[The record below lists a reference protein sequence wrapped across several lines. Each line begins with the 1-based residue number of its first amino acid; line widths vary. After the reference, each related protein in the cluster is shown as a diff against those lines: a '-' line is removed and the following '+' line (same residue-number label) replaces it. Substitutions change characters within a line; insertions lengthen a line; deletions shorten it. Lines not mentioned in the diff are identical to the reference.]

1 MFARWG
7 RFVYRFRWATLVVSA
22 ALLGISLVSLLQ
34 GGTLQSGGPLT
45 SNLESFQ
52 AFRLMNQEFN
62 NSTTQAATSTVDFI
76 FKSDSMSVSDPAYKD
91 AVTAALAPIQGD
103 SRVVKITTPYN
114 VPEQAAASLTSRDG
128 HEGLVFV
135 EINSTGQKAWNDYA
149 ALHDQIKAATPS
161 TLTMQGTGFVPIN
174 KAFNTTL
181 ESDLQRAEFVSL
193 PITLLLLILI
203 FATVVAA
210 GLPLGVGLLT
220 IVGGLGAMFF
230 LNRFTDVSQYAT
242 NIVTLIGLGVSIDY
256 SLFVVN
262 RFRDELA
269 NGASREDAIAQS
281 MATAGRAITFSGL
294 TAAVGISAML
304 FYQGTFMASMGAAGA
319 MVIGIA
325 VLYGLTF
332 LPAILSVIGPA
343 VNWRARS
350 RRSQIVLWAATGL
363 SLVAGGTAFAL
374 GARTAAVAPLLF
386 AALFALVAIT
396 GLVRRNVRP
405 GNLTR
410 GFWSGLAS
418 WVMKRPVVV
427 LVPTVAFLVIAST
440 PFFSLRMANGNVD
453 MLPSHLEARQ
463 GFDRLVNDF
472 PGQDQTTFTVVVN
485 YPDGKPLTRDRIAA
499 QYALDRRIAQI
510 PGVLHTSSI
519 YDLDPNLGLYDYEQM
534 YLGDAS
540 KLPAPVQQSLAG
552 SVGKHVVVIR
562 ATSNAVDSS
571 DEARNIVKAIR
582 ADQGVGNGGQ
592 VLVGGQTAVDI
603 DVIKFI
609 VDRTPLAVG
618 IVVLVTYILL
628 FLQTGSVVL
637 PLKAVLLNFLS
648 IGASFGALVF
658 IFQQGHFANL
668 LGNFT
673 PQSLDPSIPVIL
685 FSIVFGLSM
694 DYEVLLVSRIHE
706 EYVRTGNNTFAVA
719 SGLERTGRLITGAAA
734 IMFTVFMAFGLAE
747 VVIIKAIGVGLA
759 IAVAIDATIVR
770 SLVVPAVMRLLGN
783 VNWWAP
789 RPLRW
794 LHAKIGLSDLGVEA
808 PARRVQPALDAPA
821 DAGVVEAEPV
831 LVKSQVGDEVA

>member
-22 ALLGISLVSLLQ
+22 ALLGISLASLMM

-52 AFRLMNQEFN
+52 AYRAI
-62 NSTTQAATSTVDFI
+62 NSELNRNTGSSARATTTFDLI
-76 FKSDSMSVSDPAYKD
+76 FKSDTMSVSDADYKD
-91 AVTAALAPIQGD
+91 AVTTALAPITND
-103 SRVVKITTPYN
+103 SRVVTITSPYT
-114 VPEQAAASLTSRDG
+114 VPNPQAAATLTSRDG
-128 HEGLVFV
+128 HEALVFV
-135 EINSTGQKAWNDYA
+135 EISSTGHQATLDYSS
-149 ALHDQIKAATPS
+149 LRGKVTSPS
-161 TLTMQGTGFVPIN
+161 LTIWGTGFVPIN
-174 KAFNTTL
+174 QAFNSTL
-181 ESDLQRAEFVSL
+181 ESDLSRAEYVSL

-210 GLPLGVGLLT
+210 GLPLGVGVLT

-269 NGASREDAIAQS
+269 KGETREDALARA
-281 MATAGRAITFSGL
+281 MATAGRAVTFSGL

-319 MVIGIA
+319 LVIGIA

-332 LPAILSVIGPA
+332 LPAVLAILGPR
-343 VNWRARS
+343 VNWRAGS
-350 RRSQIVLWAATGL
+350 RRSQIVLWVLTGL
-363 SLVAGGTAFAL
+363 SVVAAGVLLALRGWSANVLVA
-374 GARTAAVAPLLF
+374 LF
-386 AALFALVAIT
+386 PGVLFALIAIM
-396 GLVRRNVRP
+396 GRFQRSAP
-405 GNLTR
+405 GTASR
-410 GFWSGLAS
+410 GFWSTLAG
-418 WVMKRPVVV
+418 WVMKRPIVV
-427 LVPTVAFLVIAST
+427 LVPTVSFLVLTAI
-440 PFFSLRMANGNVD
+440 PFGSLRMANGSVD
-453 MLPSHLEARQ
+453 MLPSRIESRQ
-463 GFDRLVNDF
+463 GFDRLVADF
-472 PGQDQTTFTVVVN
+472 PGQDETTFSIVVN

-499 QYALDRRIAQI
+499 QYALDRRIAAM
-510 PGVLHTSSI
+510 PGILHTNSI
-519 YDLDPNLGLYDYEQM
+519 YDLDPKLGLYEYEQL
-534 YLGDAS
+534 YTGDPNS
-540 KLPAPVQQSLAG
+540 LPDGARQAVTG
-552 SVGKHVVVIR
+552 YVGKHIVLMT
-562 ATSNAVDSS
+562 ATTNYPDTS
-571 DEARNIVKAIR
+571 DAARNLVKAIR
-582 ADQGVGNGGQ
+582 ADQGVGDGGQ
-592 VLVGGQTAVDI
+592 VWVGGQTAVDI

-609 VDRTPLAVG
+609 IDRTPLAVG
-618 IVVLVTYILL
+618 VVVLITYLLL

-637 PLKAVLLNFLS
+637 PLKAVVVNFLS

-658 IFQQGHFANL
+658 IFQQGHFSNI
-668 LGNFT
+668 LGFT

-719 SGLERTGRLITGAAA
+719 NGLERTGRLITGAAA
-734 IMFTVFMAFGLAE
+734 IMFAVFMSFGLAE
-747 VVIIKAIGVGLA
+747 VVIIKAIGIGLA

-770 SLVVPAVMRLLGN
+770 SLVVPAVMRLLGD

-794 LHAKIGLSDLGVEA
+794 LHARIGLSDLGVEHETA
-808 PARRVQPALDAPA
+808 PAPPVAQPIEEPA
-821 DAGVVEAEPV
+821 REAAAV
-831 LVKSQVGDEVA
+831 

>member
-7 RFVYRFRWATLVVSA
+7 RFVYRYRWATLAGSGV
-22 ALLGISLVSLLQ
+22 LLVLSVVSLLM

-52 AFRLMNQEFN
+52 AYRAI
-62 NSTTQAATSTVDFI
+62 NSELNGGNTKVVTSTFDII
-76 FKSDSMSVSDPAYKD
+76 FKSDSMSVTDSAYQA
-91 AVTAALAPIQGD
+91 AVTQAISPIVND
-103 SRVVKITTPYN
+103 SRVVSIRSPYN
-114 VPEQAAASLTSRDG
+114 VAPQGATSLTSRDG
-128 HEGLVFV
+128 HEALVLV
-135 EINSTGQKAWNDYA
+135 EINSTGQQAWQDYS
-149 ALHDQIKAATPS
+149 ALRGEVKS
-161 TLTMQGTGFVPIN
+161 TSLTVTGTGFVPIN
-174 KAFNTTL
+174 QAFNTTL
-181 ESDLQRAEFVSL
+181 ESDLQRAEYVSL

-210 GLPLGVGLLT
+210 GLPLGVGVLT

-269 NGASREDAIAQS
+269 KGASREDALATT

-319 MVIGIA
+319 IVIA
-325 VLYGLTF
+325 VAVIYGLTF
-332 LPAILSVIGPA
+332 LPALLSVMGPA
-343 VNWRARS
+343 VNWLRIS
-350 RRSQIVLWAATGL
+350 SLWGGRRT
-363 SLVAGGTAFAL
+363 
-374 GARTAAVAPLLF
+374 PD
-386 AALFALVAIT
+386 
-396 GLVRRNVRP
+396 P
-405 GNLTR
+405 DR
-410 GFWSGLAS
+410 GFWHGLAS

-427 LVPTVAFLVIAST
+427 LVPTVAFLVTAAT
-440 PFFSLRMANGNVD
+440 PFVQLRMANGDVD
-453 MLPSHLEARQ
+453 MLPSRLEARQ
-463 GFDRLVNDF
+463 GYDRLIADF
-472 PGQDQTTFTVVVN
+472 PGQDQTTFNIVVR
-485 YPDGKPLTRDRIAA
+485 YSDGSPLTADRIAR
-499 QYALDRRIAQI
+499 QFALDRRIAAI
-510 PGVLHTSSI
+510 PGILHTTSI
-519 YDLDPNLGLYDYEQM
+519 YDLDPSLGADDYVRLYA
-534 YLGDAS
+534 GDPNSIPAS
-540 KLPAPVQQSLAG
+540 ARQLMSG
-552 SVGKHVVVIR
+552 TVGKHIVLIN
-562 ATSNAVDSS
+562 ATSSATASS

-582 ADQGVGNGGQ
+582 ADQGAGDGQ

-618 IVVLVTYILL
+618 IVVLVTYLLL

-648 IGASFGALVF
+648 IGASFGALVY

-668 LGNFT
+668 LGGFT

-706 EYVRTGNNTFAVA
+706 EYVRTGDNTAAVA
-719 SGLERTGRLITGAAA
+719 RGLERTGRLITGAAA
-734 IMFTVFMAFGLAE
+734 VMFAVFMSFGLAE
-747 VVIIKAIGVGLA
+747 VVIIKAIGIGLA
-759 IAVAIDATIVR
+759 IAVALDATIVR
-770 SLVVPAVMRLLGN
+770 SLVVPAVMRLLGDL
-783 VNWWAP
+783 NWWAP
-789 RPLRW
+789 RPLRR
-794 LHAKIGLSDLGVEA
+794 LHAWAGLSDLGVEEKELGSPA
-808 PARRVQPALDAPA
+808 PAATPPTSPP
-821 DAGVVEAEPV
+821 GGE
-831 LVKSQVGDEVA
+831 VKPEVAIGAH